1 MPSHLVGADG
11 EIMQKHTTVVM
22 PQRFFPGSGHIDG
35 DEEDFEDDDSGAGV
49 IGNPN
54 SRQQHRQHGA
64 VKSTGGQEETE
75 GLHDPTIGLFTQ
87 ESPQQGM
94 CKFWCILLYLK
105 E

>member
-11 EIMQKHTTVVM
+11 EIMQKHTAGVM
-22 PQRFFPGSGHIDG
+22 PQRYFPGSGHIDG
-35 DEEDFEDDDSGAGV
+35 DEDDYEDDDTGAGG

-54 SRQQHRQHGA
+54 PRQQHRQHGG
-64 VKSTGGQEETE
+64 VKSAGGPADTE

-94 CKFWCILLYLK
+94 CNMCI
-105 E
+105 EFDI